1 MISGSPRTPLGTLT
15 FRLGVLGVTQEA
27 RYAERLAAHG
37 VKPKHVALL
46 SALRLGAAGS
56 QQDLAGTLRIA
67 PSLVVL
73 LADQLEELGAVER
86 VRDTA
91 DRRRQRLLIT
101 GSGVELLD
109 ACVAVADGLD
119 RELGGVLTAAEHTS
133 LARILQK
140 LALAEGLPADG
151 G

>member
-1 MISGSPRTPLGTLT
+1 MVTGSPRTPLGSMT

-27 RYAERLAAHG
+27 RYAERLAVHG

-46 SALRLGAAGS
+46 SALRLGATGS
-56 QQDLAGTLRIA
+56 QQELAGALRIA

-73 LADQLEELGAVER
+73 LADQLEEVGAVER

-101 GSGVELLD
+101 DRGIELLD
-109 ACVAVADGLD
+109 ACVAVAAGLD
-119 RELGGVLTAAEHTS
+119 RDIAGALTGAERDA
-133 LARILQK
+133 LARILRK
-140 LALAEGLPADG
+140 LALAEGLPGDG
-151 G
+151 D